1 MKRRREGGWGQ
12 ERKEENILKM
22 NVDKIKRNNGY
33 HQLTI

>member
-1 MKRRREGGWGQ
+1 MKRRESSWGQ

-33 HQLTI
+33 HQSTI